1 MYGLSTACIAIQAY
15 SHLDLFLETRSI
27 SVRFKKND
35 LNTPIKYRMHV
46 YNVHALLF
54 NRFEK

>member
-15 SHLDLFLETRSI
+15 SHLDFFLETRSI

-35 LNTPIKYRMHV
+35 LNTPIEYRMHV
-46 YNVHALLF
+46 Y
-54 NRFEK
+54 